1 VRSLNYQIL
10 ATITAMEEV
19 LAYAATK
26 LGYESLK
33 MELKEAIK
41 AFFEGNDVF
50 VSLPTGFEKS
60 LCFALLPYVLDYLRG
75 DTESPKSIDSATIPA
90 IQVSV
95 QVKSD
100 HEYCYMYVHVGA
112 LYSHR
117 HHVVYH
123 VINSISVTQ

>member
-1 VRSLNYQIL
+1 MRSLNYQIL

-41 AFFEGNDVF
+41 AFVEGNDVF

-75 DTESPKSIDSATIPA
+75 GHRVTE
-90 IQVSV
+90 
-95 QVKSD
+95 
-100 HEYCYMYVHVGA
+100 VHR
-112 LYSHR
+112 LRKYTSHPG
-117 HHVVYH
+117 
-123 VINSISVTQ
+123 